1 MKSENQNRSIYDLLR
16 DVPKE
21 ARKPITDGRLKG
33 KTDVNAMWRIK
44 RMTEVFGPCG
54 FGWKYVIKSKELQTA
69 DGGNISAFVDIDLYV
84 KHPETGEWSE
94 PIPGTGGNIFQRI
107 ERSGNVYMD
116 DDCYKKALTDA
127 ISIAAKALGM
137 AADVWYEQDVS
148 KYDAQP
154 TKQEKVAPAAPQASK
169 QAYDPM
175 PKDKYMKY
183 VRAQA
188 NGETFKGRQM
198 LDVWREA
205 TNAGEEEVKQ
215 FLQDVASI
223 TLNDSI

>member
-44 RMTEVFGPCG
+44 RMTEIFGPCG

-84 KHPETGEWSE
+84 KHPDTGEWSE

-148 KYDAQP
+148 KYDVQP
-154 TKQEKVAPAAPQASK
+154 TQQEKVAPAAPQASK

-175 PKDKYMKY
+175 PKDKYIKY
-183 VRAQA
+183 VKAQA

-198 LDVWREA
+198 IDVWREA

>member
-44 RMTEVFGPCG
+44 RMTEIFGPCG

-154 TKQEKVAPAAPQASK
+154 TQQEKVAPAARQAAK
-169 QAYDPM
+169 PAYKPM
-175 PKDKYMKY
+175 SEERYQKY
-183 VRAQA
+183 VQA
-188 NGETFKGRQM
+188 AAAGQTSNGKQM
-198 LDVWREA
+198 LDIWRDA
-205 TNAGEEEVKQ
+205 THAGEEEVKK
-215 FLQDVASI
+215 FLDDVANVAFNEI
-223 TLNDSI
+223 

>member
-44 RMTEVFGPCG
+44 RMTEIFGPCG

-148 KYDAQP
+148 KYDVQP
-154 TKQEKVAPAAPQASK
+154 TQQEKVAPAAQKAAKP
-169 QAYDPM
+169 AYKPM
-175 PKDKYMKY
+175 SEERYQKY
-183 VRAQA
+183 VQA
-188 NGETFKGRQM
+188 AAAGQTSNGKQM
-198 LDVWREA
+198 LDIWRDA
-205 TNAGEEEVKQ
+205 THAGEEEVKK
-215 FLQDVASI
+215 FLDDVANVAFNEI
-223 TLNDSI
+223 

>member
-44 RMTEVFGPCG
+44 RMTEIFGPCG

-116 DDCYKKALTDA
+116 DDCVLDLLHQKDQIA
-127 ISIAAKALGM
+127 IRDEMIHKMQKVLHAVEEHVDLDVETEVAKA
-137 AADVWYEQDVS
+137 YEEQYG
-148 KYDAQP
+148 KLYLIRMRH
-154 TKQEKVAPAAPQASK
+154 E
-169 QAYDPM
+169 
-175 PKDKYMKY
+175 
-183 VRAQA
+183 
-188 NGETFKGRQM
+188 NGWGLNSDEIDWL
-198 LDVWREA
+198 LDHV
-205 TNAGEEEVKQ
+205 EE
-215 FLQDVASI
+215 
-223 TLNDSI
+223 